1 MVLDGALVQSDK
13 AKMKDLVKILKKN
26 DKRADKD
33 AEKIVAILKNMPFF
47 YKIRPMDH
55 DELMEFAQNMRY

>member
-33 AEKIVAILKNMPFF
+33 AEKIVAILKYMPFF